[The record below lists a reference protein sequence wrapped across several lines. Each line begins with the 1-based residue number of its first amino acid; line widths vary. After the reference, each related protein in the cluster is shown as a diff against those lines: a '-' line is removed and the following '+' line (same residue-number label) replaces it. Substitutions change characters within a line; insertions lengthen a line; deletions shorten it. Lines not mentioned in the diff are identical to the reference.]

1 MSTEDMMRRDLIT
14 LPAVFAIDPK
24 EKFVGITMMPE
35 YIQNEGVDGVLNT
48 LTRRAKI
55 TAVATSPYV
64 MEPADEKTGSREPP
78 IDADAGKVR
87 LLDRP
92 LWGKRELFV
101 RTAPSFSPNSAL
113 YRGLRYQPPE
123 ASDLTRKHGPIVRE
137 FVRKAKERGLKVYL
151 QVQAAIPP
159 GYRVQFGG
167 PTADDIPR
175 LPDGKVPKRRL
186 ANNGSLA
193 SEHIINYHCTLLKDL
208 AQVYPEVDGFRVD
221 WPEYPPYFLDDAFL
235 DFNDA
240 VRPMA
245 ARFDISFDRM
255 REHTARFY
263 QTLHGGLS
271 EAMLRDRSRYSLIHW
286 MTDYP
291 GVIDLLRCKAL
302 LVENLLHAFRQSLP
316 ENKELM
322 PNAFPPPLSLLSGM
336 DFARAGAYSSAIS
349 VKLYTMHWPMML
361 RFWGEQLK
369 QANPAVSESAISAAL
384 EHWLELSGLPGTRK
398 IADHRYPEPIDPHP
412 VSNEAMASKI
422 RVAREASPKVP
433 IIALTHGY
441 GPLVDFRRRLK
452 VAYEAAGRKVWI
464 NRYGYLSDAKLD
476 SIGTLT

>member
-1 MSTEDMMRRDLIT
+1 MTRRDLIT
-14 LPAVFAIDPK
+14 LPAAFAVDPNQR
-24 EKFVGITMMPE
+24 FVGITMMPE
-35 YIQNEGVDGVLNT
+35 FIQNEGVDGVLNN
-48 LTRRAKI
+48 LTKRARI

-87 LLDRP
+87 LLDRT

-101 RTAPSFSPNSAL
+101 RTAPSFTPNAAL
-113 YRGLRYQPPE
+113 YRGLRYQPPQPN
-123 ASDLTRKHGPIVRE
+123 DLTKKHGGIVRD
-137 FVRKAKERGLKVYL
+137 FVRQAKQRGIKVYL

-167 PTADDIPR
+167 PSADDIPR

-193 SEHIINYHCTLLKDL
+193 SPHIVNYHCALLKDL
-208 AQVYPEVDGFRVD
+208 ANAYPEVDGFRVD

-245 ARFDISFDRM
+245 ARFDISFERM
-255 REHTARFY
+255 REHSLRFY
-263 QTLHGGLS
+263 RLLHGGLTS
-271 EAMLRDRSRYSLIHW
+271 AMLRDRSRHSLLQW
-286 MTDYP
+286 MIDYP
-291 GVIDLLRCKAL
+291 GVVDLLRCKAL
-302 LVENLLHAFRQSLP
+302 LMENLLRAFREALP
-316 ENKELM
+316 PDKELM

-336 DFARAGAYSSAIS
+336 DFARAAPYSSAIS

-369 QANPAVSESAISAAL
+369 LANPHVPEADITGAL
-384 EHWLELSGLPGTRK
+384 EYWLELSGMPGIGARK
-398 IADHRYPEPIDPHP
+398 VADHRYPEPEEPHP
-412 VSNEAMASKI
+412 VSDAAMADKI
-422 RVAREASPKVP
+422 RTARQASPKVP
-433 IIALTHGY
+433 IIALAHGY
-441 GPLVDFRRRLK
+441 GPLPDFRRRVK
-452 VAYEAAGRKVWI
+452 IAYDAAGRKVWV
-464 NRYGYLSDAKLD
+464 NRYGYLSNAKLD
-476 SIGTLT
+476 AIGSLS